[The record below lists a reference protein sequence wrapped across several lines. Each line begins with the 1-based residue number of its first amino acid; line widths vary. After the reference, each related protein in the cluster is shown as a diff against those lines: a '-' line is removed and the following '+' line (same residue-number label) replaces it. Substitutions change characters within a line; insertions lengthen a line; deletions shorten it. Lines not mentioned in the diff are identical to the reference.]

1 MWIFGYG
8 SLIWKPG
15 FDWVERRVGF
25 VRGWQRRFY
34 QGSFDHRGVP
44 GNPGRV
50 VTLLPDES
58 SATWGVVFR
67 IEGEEAQR
75 VLARLDHREK
85 GGYQRHRVPIFDG
98 APTDEYIEPTVDEA
112 LVYVATENNPNYL
125 GPAPPDAIARQVFEA
140 KGPSGHNA
148 EYVMRLAESLRQFEV
163 EDPHVFAIDAAL
175 RKLLEQHQE
184 NPKMPF

>member
-15 FDWVERRVGF
+15 FAWVEREVGF

-58 SATWGVVFR
+58 AITWGVAFR
-67 IEGEEAQR
+67 IEGDEAER
-75 VLARLDHREK
+75 VLPQLDHREK
-85 GGYQRHRVPIFDG
+85 GGYERHR
-98 APTDEYIEPTVDEA
+98 APVFRGDPESAPVTAVDEA

-125 GPAPPDAIARQVFEA
+125 GPATPRAIARQVCDAE
-140 KGPSGHNA
+140 GPSGPNT
-148 EYVMRLAESLRQFEV
+148 EYVLRLAESLRHFDV
-163 EDPHVFAIDAAL
+163 RDPHVFAVDAAL
-175 RKLLEQHQE
+175 REMLACQR
-184 NPKMPF
+184 

>member
-15 FDWVERRVGF
+15 FDWVERRIGF

-58 SATWGVVFR
+58 SATWGVAFR
-67 IEGEEAQR
+67 IEGDEADR
-75 VLARLDHREK
+75 VIARLDHREK
-85 GGYQRHRVPIFDG
+85 GGYERHREVVYDRDDRGRICC
-98 APTDEYIEPTVDEA
+98 AVDEA
-112 LVYVATENNPNYL
+112 LVYVATESNPNYL
-125 GPAPPDAIARQVFEA
+125 GPASPIEIARQACRAV
-140 KGPSGHNA
+140 GPSGPNA
-148 EYVMRLAESLRQFEV
+148 EYITRLADSLRRFGV
-163 EDPHVFAIDAAL
+163 DDPHVFAVDEAL
-175 RKLLEQHQE
+175 RKILHT
-184 NPKMPF
+184 

>member
-44 GNPGRV
+44 GKPGRV
-50 VTLLPDES
+50 VTLLPRES
-58 SATWGVVFR
+58 AVTWGVVFR

-75 VLARLDHREK
+75 VLAQLDHREK
-85 GGYQRHRVPIFDG
+85 GGYERHRVPIFDG
-98 APTDEYIEPTVDEA
+98 EPHGRAQRSVDGA
-112 LVYVATENNPNYL
+112 LVYVATEDNPNYL
-125 GPAPPDAIARQVFEA
+125 GPASPTDIARQVCEA
-140 KGPSGHNA
+140 RGPSGPNT
-148 EYVMRLAESLRQFEV
+148 EYVLRLAESLRQFDV
-163 EDPHVFAIDAAL
+163 DDPHVFAIDAAL
-175 RKLLEQHQE
+175 RELL
-184 NPKMPF
+184 